1 MKIINIANILFLFI
15 VKAGVGNA
23 FTKRQAEVV
32 KAFTKRKDDPMDRL
46 VLYIIL
52 GSLSNVGVF
61 TLRVFLAPIIVMVGA
76 ILFAQK

>member
-1 MKIINIANILFLFI
+1 MKIINIVNILFLFM

-46 VLYIIL
+46 VLYTVLIPVFVVTAFCIICC
-52 GSLSNVGVF
+52 GSE
-61 TLRVFLAPIIVMVGA
+61 
-76 ILFAQK
+76 

>member
-1 MKIINIANILFLFI
+1 MKIINIANILFSFI

-32 KAFTKRKDDPMDRL
+32 KAFIKRKDDPMDRL

-52 GSLSNVGVF
+52 IPVFVVTAFCIICCGSE
-61 TLRVFLAPIIVMVGA
+61 
-76 ILFAQK
+76 